1 MTHKNTPTLRI
12 RPCTLKEA
20 NEFVAKNHRHHKPTA
35 GHKFSISLRDKDNN
49 IVGVAICGRPV
60 SRHLDNGQILKS
72 IACVQMAHLMPVQC
86 CMEPAQES
94 QRTWG
99 MTKL

>member
-35 GHKFSISLRDKDNN
+35 GHKFSISLRDKDNPTR
-49 IVGVAICGRPV
+49 IRSG
-60 SRHLDNGQILKS
+60 
-72 IACVQMAHLMPVQC
+72 IAG
-86 CMEPAQES
+86 EP
-94 QRTWG
+94 
-99 MTKL
+99 